1 MSRPSTPPS
10 PPPPENDIGQS
21 HFDVTVVG
29 TGLSESIAASTLA
42 KQGYSVLH
50 LDPHEY
56 YGDRHASLTVD
67 EMVQWVKEIQAASLP
82 RYTAASYESPASDFE
97 DNLDRV
103 ARQYALS
110 VFPAILPARG
120 DLIDTLI
127 AEDVAKY
134 VSFRLVD
141 GVSTY
146 QKPSAGEP
154 KGNGKWKRVP
164 AGKDQIFKDSSLS
177 LLEKRRLMKFIM
189 FASAERDSDGWN
201 SEPVLQGKES
211 QSLLEFLATTFQLS
225 HELADTIAYGIAF
238 CTSPSESVKPALLRM
253 NRYFRSIGRYGPSP
267 FLIAQY
273 GGVGEITQAFCR
285 ACAVYGGMYILGPQ
299 SKITNFT
306 CTPEATQSN
315 SKHAISI
322 QIPAHHEPV
331 TSKVLIDGTG
341 TLSRHSSQAKQGDAK
356 AALQNCCI
364 AILSKLPSQIKLAIT
379 PQTDKRDDDSDSENA
394 KEEQTEENT
403 QDVFLMVFPPASI
416 EGGSSQAVR
425 ALFTGSGTGSCPTGQ
440 FILYLQAMAEGDSPA
455 PKQTLLPYMECLLG
469 DTSPL
474 FITYY
479 ATQGTSDPLLFSSG
493 VTDGSTGTWASSGS
507 GQGESAWLEGLDLE
521 ARRAQ
526 DLIRRGLAANS
537 TPTRNVSTEQ
547 D

>member
-1 MSRPSTPPS
+1 MSRPSTPP

-29 TGLSESIAASTLA
+29 TGLSESIAASSLA

-67 EMVQWVKEIQAASLP
+67 EMVQWVKEIQASCLP
-82 RYTAASYESPASDFE
+82 RYTAASYEFPTPEFE
-97 DNLDRV
+97 SNLNRV

-110 VFPAILPARG
+110 IFPAILPARG

-146 QKPSAGEP
+146 QKPSTGGAG
-154 KGNGKWKRVP
+154 GIGKWKRVP

-189 FASAERDSDGWN
+189 FASAERDLAGWD
-201 SEPVLQGKES
+201 SEPLLQAYTLPDLSGKES
-211 QSLLEFLATTFQLS
+211 QSLLEFLSSAFQLS
-225 HELADTIAYGIAF
+225 PELADTIVYGIAL
-238 CTSPSESVKPALLRM
+238 CSSPA
-253 NRYFRSIGRYGPSP
+253 GRYGPSP

-306 CTPEATQSN
+306 CTPQGTHED
-315 SKHAISI
+315 SKHAISL
-322 QIPAHHEPV
+322 QIPAHHDPV
-331 TSKVLIDGTG
+331 TSQVLIDGTG
-341 TLSRHSSQAKQGDAK
+341 SVSAYATAPKEDDIERFSQA
-356 AALQNCCI
+356 CCI
-364 AILSKLPSQIKLAIT
+364 AILSELPPQIKLAIA
-379 PQTDKRDDDSDSENA
+379 PNADKHADDSDSEEP
-394 KEEQTEENT
+394 KEEHTQENA
-403 QDVFLMVFPPASI
+403 QDVFLMVFPPASV
-416 EGGSSQAVR
+416 EGGTSQATWQKHR
-425 ALFTGSGTGSCPTGQ
+425 PKHQSLRGFAQS
-440 FILYLQAMAEGDSPA
+440 EGHW
-455 PKQTLLPYMECLLG
+455 LG
-469 DTSPL
+469 LKD
-474 FITYY
+474 
-479 ATQGTSDPLLFSSG
+479 
-493 VTDGSTGTWASSGS
+493 
-507 GQGESAWLEGLDLE
+507 
-521 ARRAQ
+521 
-526 DLIRRGLAANS
+526 
-537 TPTRNVSTEQ
+537 
-547 D
+547 